1 MNVMLDF
8 ISMVFAELW
17 EMESKRKVQNENNI
31 YVPPPGIEP
40 VISCFPVRHSN
51 HLAIETVNDR
61 LLKLWQ

>member
-8 ISMVFAELW
+8 ICMVFAELR

-31 YVPPPGIEP
+31 HVPPPGIEP
-40 VISCFPVRHSN
+40 AISSFPARRSN

>member
-8 ISMVFAELW
+8 ICMVFAELR

-40 VISCFPVRHSN
+40 AISCFQERRSN

-61 LLKLWQ
+61 LLKFWQ